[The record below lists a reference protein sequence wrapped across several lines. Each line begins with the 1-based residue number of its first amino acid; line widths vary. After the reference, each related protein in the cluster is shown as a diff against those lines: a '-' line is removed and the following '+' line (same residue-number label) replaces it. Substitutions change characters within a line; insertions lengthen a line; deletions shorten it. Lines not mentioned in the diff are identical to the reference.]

1 MREYGRYGI
10 SRKDVEDF
18 FGKERLH
25 LIEEYLD
32 NGYAVFTHYPEE
44 YAYLD
49 EIGSNE
55 GCLSYRVSLE
65 YLVKENIPLL
75 GI

>member
-10 SRKDVEDF
+10 SREELEDY
-18 FGKERLH
+18 FGADRLRR
-25 LIEEYLD
+25 IEEKLD
-32 NGYAVFTHYPEE
+32 NGYAVFTHYPEDS
-44 YAYLD
+44 AYLD
-49 EIGSNE
+49 LVGANE

-65 YLVKENIPLL
+65 YLVKEDIPLL

>member
-10 SRKDVEDF
+10 SREELEDY
-18 FGKERLH
+18 FGADRLRR
-25 LIEEYLD
+25 IEEKLD